1 MTTIKILGT
10 GCANCKRMLN
20 DVNQM
25 VAKNNWQANVEYV
38 TDIAAI
44 MSYGIMATP
53 ALVVDEKV
61 LMVGHPGAAKVEQVL
76 FKAAFSA

>member
-10 GCANCKRMLN
+10 GCVNCKRMLN
-20 DVNQM
+20 DVNHM

-44 MSYGIMATP
+44 MSYGIMGTP
-53 ALVVDEKV
+53 ALVVDEKA
-61 LMVGHPGAAKVEQVL
+61 LMVGHPGAAKVEQAL
-76 FKAAFSA
+76 FKAAFSS